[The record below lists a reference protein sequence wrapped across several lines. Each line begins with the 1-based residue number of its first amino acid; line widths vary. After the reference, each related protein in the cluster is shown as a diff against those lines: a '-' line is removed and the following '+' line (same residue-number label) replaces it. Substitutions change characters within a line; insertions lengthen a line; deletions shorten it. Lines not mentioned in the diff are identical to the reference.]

1 MISNLINPKLKRP
14 DLSRSYNMSMIKSKN
29 TKPEMVVRKALTKLG
44 YRYRLHG
51 QQLPG
56 KPDIVFTKKKSNFC
70 KWVFLA

>member
-1 MISNLINPKLKRP
+1 
-14 DLSRSYNMSMIKSKN
+14 MIKSKN